1 MEQEQRTREEV
12 LLKAF
17 RSGDDAAFDGLIG
30 LHSAK
35 LYKVAYALLGSRQDA
50 EEVVQDTFLRAY
62 RALHAFRGESSLETW
77 LHRIA
82 VNLARNKFQ
91 WNRRRGSGLNVSL
104 TAGDDP
110 DSDSAAEPEHDVPD
124 CRMEPDLVLEHDEIG
139 KNIMKALNSLPD
151 NLRETMLLRHVDD
164 MPYEQIAQK
173 LDCKVGTVKSR
184 LSRGREMLRD
194 CLAATGI
201 LPPSEDAAARPDRT
215 RQQH

>member
-1 MEQEQRTREEV
+1 MEQEQRTREEA
-12 LLKAF
+12 LLNAF
-17 RSGDDAAFDGLIG
+17 RGGDTAAFDALIG
-30 LHSAK
+30 MYSAK

-62 RALHAFRGESSLETW
+62 RAMHAFRGDSSLETW
-77 LHRIA
+77 LHRIT

-91 WNRRRGSGLNVSL
+91 WNNRRGGGLNVSL
-104 TAGDDP
+104 TADD
-110 DSDSAAEPEHDVPD
+110 DGESGAEPELDVPD
-124 CRMEPDLVLEHDEIG
+124 MRMEPDLVLEHDEIG

-194 CLAATGI
+194 QLAAVGI
-201 LPPSEDAAARPDRT
+201 LPSAGAGSAGKHIT
-215 RQQH
+215 SI

>member
-1 MEQEQRTREEV
+1 MDQEQRTREDA
-12 LLKAF
+12 LLEAF
-17 RSGDDAAFDGLIG
+17 RSGDDAAFDALIG
-30 LHSAK
+30 MYSAK

-62 RALHAFRGESSLETW
+62 RALQAFRGDSSLETW
-77 LHRIA
+77 LHRIT

-91 WNRRRGSGLNVSL
+91 WNHRRGDGVNVSL
-104 TAGDDP
+104 TTPDDE
-110 DSDSAAEPEHDVPD
+110 SGAENEQDVPD
-124 CRMEPDLVLEHDEIG
+124 MRMEPDLVLEQDEIG
-139 KNIMKALNSLPD
+139 TNIMKALNSLPG

-194 CLAATGI
+194 QLAAIGI
-201 LPPSEDAAARPDRT
+201 LPSAGAAVAGKT
-215 RQQH
+215 

>member
-1 MEQEQRTREEV
+1 MEPEQRTREDA
-12 LLKAF
+12 LLQAF

-30 LHSAK
+30 MYSAK

-62 RALHAFRGESSLETW
+62 RALQAFRGESSLETW
-77 LHRIA
+77 LHRIT
-82 VNLARNKFQ
+82 VNLARNKYQ
-91 WNRRRGSGLNVSL
+91 WNHRRGSDLNVSL
-104 TAGDDP
+104 SADGGDTGGE
-110 DSDSAAEPEHDVPD
+110 SGAESEQDVPD
-124 CRMEPDLVLEHDEIG
+124 RRMEPDLVLEQGEIG
-139 KNIMKALNSLPD
+139 TNIMKALNSLPD

-194 CLAATGI
+194 YLAAKGI
-201 LPPSEDAAARPDRT
+201 LPSAGGA
-215 RQQH
+215 Q

>member
-1 MEQEQRTREEV
+1 MEQEQKTREEA

-17 RSGDDAAFDGLIG
+17 RSGDDTAFDALIG
-30 LHSAK
+30 MYSAK

-77 LHRIA
+77 LHRI
-82 VNLARNKFQ
+82 VLNLARNKYH
-91 WNRRRGSGLNVSL
+91 WNHRRGDGVNVSL
-104 TAGDDP
+104 TAGDDSDG
-110 DSDSAAEPEHDVPD
+110 DSGTDNEQDVPD
-124 CRMEPDLVLEHDEIG
+124 RRMEPDLVLEQNEIG
-139 KNIMKALNSLPD
+139 TNIMKALNRLPD
-151 NLRETMLLRHVDD
+151 NLRETMLLRHVND

-194 CLAATGI
+194 YLAAAGI
-201 LPPSEDAAARPDRT
+201 LPSAGSV
-215 RQQH
+215 Q